1 MNSPKLTEAQEKII
15 DDLNWTIK
23 EIRQI
28 CRPWS
33 NVPRDNQPMLDACDI
48 FFWKL
53 RDSGDVSLVW
63 NKSLQA
69 TLNTIIPPQ
78 GFPEV
83 YKHLVMWIFDVVSEL
98 GQKSELDK
106 NVQWV
111 VATVVEAAK
120 TWVEMREEVEHDYD
134 SAFDDFKLKLIEQV
148 WFISPKLEKSHIS
161 VNGKVIT
168 ITTEWV
174 VQFNFWVNLEADYQW
189 KSWNE
194 LMNKTKLANPLIGVE
209 SFKDV
214 LRWLNSMWITD
225 NQLQAKLFG
234 DVLGLSNGIYL
245 CEQTQYGKTWCWSY
259 IISGNWVV
267 PELIDRD
274 KEGSEIYA
282 ITW

>member
-1 MNSPKLTEAQEKII
+1 MSALTTMKSPKLTEAQEKII

-53 RDSGDVSLVW
+53 KDSGDVSLVW

-106 NVQWV
+106 NVQWAIADV
-111 VATVVEAAK
+111 TAAAQA
-120 TWVEMREEVEHDYD
+120 WVEMREENEEIDYND
-134 SAFDDFKLKLIEQV
+134 RLIEFKWNV
-148 WFISPKLEKSHIS
+148 IISWKTVSHMLQNTRVTSENMELKITC
-161 VNGKVIT
+161 NGDIIAT
-168 ITTEWV
+168 FPIMD
-174 VQFNFWVNLEADYQW
+174 NSILSW
-189 KSWNE
+189 KSLGEILNNLWDWNKWIE
-194 LMNKTKLANPLIGVE
+194 RLPHSDEVWEVLTWLDESEIKDDKLRVKF
-209 SFKDV
+209 FKDV
-214 LRWLNSMWITD
+214 LWLKNWTYVCSNLKENGECHIINLTD
-225 NQLQAKLFG
+225 DFI
-234 DVLGLSNGIYL
+234 V
-245 CEQTQYGKTWCWSY
+245 QT
-259 IISGNWVV
+259 
-267 PELIDRD
+267 
-274 KEGSEIYA
+274 
-282 ITW
+282 